1 MAPLPVPHPG
11 LFGHGRWAGACR
23 TLQSAHMRYLTAGE
37 SHGPQLTAIIEG
49 VPSGLPLGKGDI
61 DPWLRRRQG
70 GYGRGRRM
78 VIETDEAAI
87 LSGVRAGRTTGA
99 PIALSIENKDHRNWT
114 EIMSPEP
121 GNEPRKKALTD
132 ARPGHAD
139 LTGGIKYR
147 HKDLRDVLERASAR
161 ETASRVAVG
170 AVALKLLEEL
180 GIQGANYVSS
190 LAGIETKQA
199 FRWDALEA
207 IEDSD
212 LRTPDTDAAEKMRER
227 IDAAKKDGDTLG
239 GILEVRFRGLP
250 VGLGSF
256 VHWDRKLDGRIAQA
270 CLSVQAMKG
279 VEIGRAF
286 DNAVKAGSGVH
297 DAIHY
302 RDGTYARDTNGAG
315 GLEAGMT
322 NGEELVVRV
331 AMKPIATLMKPL
343 PTVNVVSHEASDAA
357 RERSDTTAVPAAGV
371 ILQCVIGLVIA
382 DAIQE
387 KFGGDTLAELQER
400 VAAARAYAQTY

>member
-1 MAPLPVPHPG
+1 
-11 LFGHGRWAGACR
+11 
-23 TLQSAHMRYLTAGE
+23 MRYLTAGE

-49 VPSGLPLGKGDI
+49 LPAQLPLGKGDI
-61 DPWLRRRQG
+61 DPWLRKRQG

-78 VIETDEAAI
+78 VIETDEAQI

-99 PIALSIENKDHRNWT
+99 PVTLTIANKDYRNWT
-114 EIMSPEP
+114 DIMSPELLP
-121 GNEPRKKALTD
+121 ADEAGEARKKALTD

-161 ETASRVAVG
+161 ETAARVAVG
-170 AVALKLLEEL
+170 SVALKLLSEL
-180 GIQGANYVSS
+180 GIEGANYVAN
-190 LAGIETKQA
+190 LAGVETGGS
-199 FRWDALEA
+199 FGWDKLTA
-207 IEDSD
+207 IEESD
-212 LRTPDTDAAEKMRER
+212 LRTWDEDAAAQMRER
-227 IDAAKKDGDTLG
+227 IDAAKRDGDTLG

-256 VHWDRKLDGRIAQA
+256 VHADRKLDGKIAAA

-279 VEIGRAF
+279 VEIGHAF
-286 DNAVKAGSGVH
+286 ENATRPGSAVH
-297 DAIHY
+297 DPVHY
-302 RDGTYARDTNGAG
+302 REGRYARDTNGAG

-322 NGEELVVRV
+322 NGEELVVRA

-343 PTVNVVSHEASDAA
+343 PTVNVVTHQPADAA

-371 ILQCVIGLVIA
+371 ILQCVIGWVLAEAVA
-382 DAIQE
+382 E
-387 KFGGDTLAELQER
+387 KFGGDTLPELQER
-400 VAAARAYAQTY
+400 VAAARVYAAEY

>member
-1 MAPLPVPHPG
+1 
-11 LFGHGRWAGACR
+11 
-23 TLQSAHMRYLTAGE
+23 MRYLTAGE
-37 SHGPQLTAIIEG
+37 SHGPQLTAIVEG
-49 VPSGLPLGKGDI
+49 LPSQLPLGKGDI
-61 DPWLRRRQG
+61 DPWLRKRQG

-78 VIETDEAAI
+78 IIETDEAEV

-99 PIALSIENKDHRNWT
+99 PVTLVIQNRDHRNWV

-121 GNEPRKKALTD
+121 GGEPRKKALTD

-161 ETASRVAVG
+161 ETAARVAVG
-170 AVALKLLEEL
+170 SVALKLLGEL
-180 GIQGANYVSS
+180 GVQGANFVSS
-190 LAGIETKQA
+190 LAGIETRQA
-199 FRWDALEA
+199 FSWDALDA

-212 LRTPDTDAAEKMRER
+212 LRTPDADAAALMRER
-227 IDAAKKDGDTLG
+227 IDQAKKDGDTLG

-256 VHWDRKLDGRIAQA
+256 VHADRKLDGRIAQA
-270 CLSVQAMKG
+270 ALSVQAMKG

-286 DNAVKAGSGVH
+286 ENAVKPGSGVH
-297 DAIHY
+297 DAVY
-302 RDGTYARDTNGAG
+302 LREGGGYERTTNGAG

-322 NGEELVVRV
+322 NGEELIVRV

-343 PTVNVVSHEASDAA
+343 PTVNVVTHEASDAA

-371 ILQCVIGLVIA
+371 VLQCAIGWVLA
-382 DAIQE
+382 EAMLE
-387 KFGGDTLAELQER
+387 KFGGDTLPELQER
-400 VAAARAYAQTY
+400 VAAARAFAQAY